1 MQAIRTHVAG
11 VDVHK
16 QILAITILIGEADQ
30 EPTFEQFE
38 CNTFT
43 EDLMAMAIVLKERG
57 VSEVAMESTGVF
69 WKPVYNVWS
78 KMGIRCT
85 VGNARTMRNVP
96 GRKTDMNDS
105 HWIAQL
111 HRFGLIRASF
121 IPEDKFQQLRLLSR
135 HRTNLT
141 DDIARV
147 KNRVQRILEDGNIKL
162 GSVVSDVFG
171 VAGLNV
177 LRLLADG
184 TTRADVLASVVTTNI
199 KRKGEIKKSLTNC
212 FTSNHIFLIKEL
224 MQQYDDLKAR
234 VLQVDRQLAVDV
246 TPYAHLIEELRKI
259 PGIDTTLA
267 IGIIAEATND
277 VSNFADERKFAAW
290 AGVASGNNES
300 AGKKKDQGVVTARR
314 ILENS
319 LSRLL
324 TEPNSSVAHF
334 IEPNTTN
341 GSFH

>member
-1 MQAIRTHVAG
+1 MHALRTHVAG

-16 QILAITILIGEADQ
+16 AILAITILTGGAEGEPKA
-30 EPTFEQFE
+30 EQFS

-43 EDLMAMAIVLKERG
+43 EDLIAMGVVLKEHG
-57 VSEVAMESTGVF
+57 VRDVAMESTGIY

-78 KMGIRCT
+78 KMGIKCT
-85 VGNARTMRNVP
+85 VGNARTMKNVP

-141 DDIARV
+141 DDLARV
-147 KNRVQRILEDGNIKL
+147 KNRVQKILEDGNIKI

-171 VAGLNV
+171 VAGVKV

-184 TTRADVLASVVTTNI
+184 VTQADTLAAAVTTKI
-199 KRKGEIKKSLTNC
+199 KRKGEIKKSLSNC
-212 FTSNHIFLIKEL
+212 FSANHCFLIKEL

-234 VLQVDRQLAVDV
+234 ILEADCRLAKDM
-246 TPYAHLIEELRKI
+246 TPYAHLIDELRKI

-267 IGIIAEATND
+267 VGIIAEATND

-290 AGVASGNNES
+290 AGVAAGNNES
-300 AGKKKDQGVVTARR
+300 AGKKKDQNVDKARR
-314 ILENS
+314 TLENS
-319 LSRLL
+319 LSKLL
-324 TEPNSSVAHF
+324 TEPN
-334 IEPNTTN
+334 
-341 GSFH
+341 

>member
-1 MQAIRTHVAG
+1 MQVLKTHVAG

-16 QILAITILIGEADQ
+16 AILAITILIGDADK
-30 EPTFEQFE
+30 EPTFEQFSCE
-38 CNTFT
+38 TFT
-43 EDLMAMAIVLKERG
+43 EDLMAMGLVLKEKG
-57 VSEVAMESTGVF
+57 VSEVAMESTGVY

-141 DDIARV
+141 DDLSRV
-147 KNRVQRILEDGNIKL
+147 KNRVQRILEDGNIKI

-184 TTRADVLASVVTTNI
+184 VTRADTLSAAVTTNI

-212 FTSNHIFLIKEL
+212 FTTNHCFLIKEL
-224 MQQYDDLKAR
+224 MQQYDDLNAR
-234 VLQVDRQLAVDV
+234 ILVVDRQLAHDV
-246 TPYAHLIEELRKI
+246 TPYVHLIEELKKI
-259 PGIDTTLA
+259 PGIDMTLA
-267 IGIIAEATND
+267 VGIIAEATND
-277 VSNFADERKFAAW
+277 VSSFADERKFAAW
-290 AGVASGNNES
+290 AGVAAGNNES
-300 AGKKKDQGVVTARR
+300 AGKKKEQNVDRARQ

-324 TEPNSSVAHF
+324 TVPN
-334 IEPNTTN
+334 
-341 GSFH
+341 

>member
-1 MQAIRTHVAG
+1 MQAMRPNVAG

-16 QILAITILIGEADQ
+16 AILAITILTGDAAEA
-30 EPTFEQFE
+30 PKVEQYE

-43 EDLMAMAIVLKERG
+43 EDLMAMAIVLKDHG
-57 VSEVAMESTGVF
+57 VTEVAMESTGVY

-78 KMGIRCT
+78 KMGIKCT

-111 HRFGLIRASF
+111 HRFGLIKASF

-141 DDIARV
+141 DDLARI
-147 KNRVQRILEDGNIKL
+147 KNRVQRTLEDGNIKI

-171 VAGLNV
+171 VAGEKV
-177 LRLLADG
+177 LRKLADG
-184 TTRADVLASVVTTNI
+184 VTQASLLAQEVTTNI
-199 KRKGEIKKSLTNC
+199 KRKDEIKKSLSNC
-212 FTSNHIFLIKEL
+212 FSNNHIFLIKEL
-224 MQQYDDLKAR
+224 MQQYDDIKAR
-234 VLQVDRQLAVDV
+234 ILEVDRQLSKDV

-259 PGIDTTLA
+259 PGIDMTLA
-267 IGIIAEATND
+267 VGIIAEATND

-290 AGVASGNNES
+290 AGVAAGNNES
-300 AGKKKDQGVVTARR
+300 AGKKKDQNAERARH

-324 TEPNSSVAHF
+324 MAPN
-334 IEPNTTN
+334 
-341 GSFH
+341 